1 MRLLITGSRTWD
13 NEAAIRAVL
22 DPFTFGPFDTLPVLV
37 HGAATGADTIA
48 AEYWKS
54 LGLPDEPHAPNYRRY
69 AKKQAPLIR
78 NVQMVQLGADRCIAF
93 ILNGS
98 RGATHCSDLAKK
110 AGIPTTIYR
119 ETRCRS
125 TVSELSKSK
134 PDSTT
139 LLRMHTKP
147 PTSLNG
153 PELPFK

>member
-13 NEAAIRAVL
+13 NEATIRAVL
-22 DPFTFGPFDTLPVLV
+22 DIYAVGPFDTPPVLV
-37 HGAATGADTIA
+37 HGGATGADAIA

-54 LGLPDEPHAPNYRRY
+54 FGLPVEPHLPNYRRY
-69 AKKQAPLIR
+69 ARKQAPLIR
-78 NVQMVQLGADRCIAF
+78 NVQMVQLGADRCLAF

-98 RGATHCSDLAKK
+98 RGASHCSDLAKR

-134 PDSTT
+134 PDTTT
-139 LLRMHTKP
+139 LLQTHTNP

-153 PELPFK
+153 PELPFR